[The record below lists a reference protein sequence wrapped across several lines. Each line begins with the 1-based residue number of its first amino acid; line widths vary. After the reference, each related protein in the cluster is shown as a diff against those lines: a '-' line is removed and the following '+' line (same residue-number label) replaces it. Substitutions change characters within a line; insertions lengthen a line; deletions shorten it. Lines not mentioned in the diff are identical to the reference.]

1 VSMDPETVVSKLGK
15 MIPEFG
21 GDETDVPLSIAGGNV
36 VSLMQDLESCIDGAR
51 IGDLVGAAVRQ
62 LSTFSPKERE
72 LVLSRLNRDEYM
84 ALIRLSISKAM
95 IDAGVSLSPEGIQVF
110 DVSVDWEEGELRFGG
125 LANEEVRRAAWSNGP
140 CKSAWAEWA
149 RSNGIDFESL
159 EFSLGL
165 ERNAKKLMQKT
176 NGDRVRLR
184 VKKGDRPI
192 YGWGMT
198 KNGDIGVVRDVDL
211 DRSDVTVDFDS
222 QSGWTGIGEE
232 LVLTSSPVFTFSE
245 ISVGDLVRLD
255 SGEEGEDE
263 GDFPWPSGLSHQ
275 IGEVQ
280 SIDHDDGTIGVKFPL
295 MDQPFW
301 ISSRYAKKTT
311 RKEAQEIL
319 SQRSGDDSEEEE

>member
-1 VSMDPETVVSKLGK
+1 MSIDPDAVVSKLGK

-21 GDETDVPLSIAGGNV
+21 EGGTDVPLSIAGGNL
-36 VSLMQDLESCIDGAR
+36 VSLMQDLESCIDGVR
-51 IGDLVGAAVRQ
+51 TGDLVGAAVQQ
-62 LSTFSPKERE
+62 LSKFSPRERE
-72 LVLSRLNRDEYM
+72 LVLSRLNREEYM

-95 IDAGVSLSPEGIQVF
+95 IDAGINLLPEGIQIF
-110 DVSVDWEEGELRFGG
+110 DISVSWEEGKLRFGG
-125 LANEEVRRAAWSNGP
+125 LANDEVRRAVWSNGP
-140 CKSAWAEWA
+140 CKAAWEKWA
-149 RSNGIDFESL
+149 RSNEIDFESL

-165 ERNAKKLMQKT
+165 GRNAKKLMQKA

-198 KNGDIGVVRDVDL
+198 KNGDVGIVRDVDR

-255 SGEEGEDE
+255 HGEEGEDE
-263 GDFPWPSGLSHQ
+263 GGFPWPSGLSHQ
-275 IGEVQ
+275 VGEVQ

-301 ISSRYAKKTT
+301 ISSRYAKKIT

-319 SQRSGDDSEEEE
+319 SQRAGDDSEEEE

>member
-1 VSMDPETVVSKLGK
+1 MSIDPDTVVSKLGK

-21 GDETDVPLSIAGGNV
+21 EGGTDVPLSIAGGNL
-36 VSLMQDLESCIDGAR
+36 VSLMQDLESCIDGVR
-51 IGDLVGAAVRQ
+51 TGDLVGAAVQQ
-62 LSTFSPKERE
+62 LSKFSPKERE
-72 LVLSRLNRDEYM
+72 LVLSRLNREEYM

-95 IDAGVSLSPEGIQVF
+95 IDAWMNLLPEGIQIF
-110 DVSVDWEEGELRFGG
+110 DISVSWEEGKLRFGG
-125 LANEEVRRAAWSNGP
+125 LANDEVRRAVWSNGP
-140 CKSAWAEWA
+140 CKAAWEKWA
-149 RSNGIDFESL
+149 RSNEIDFESL

-165 ERNAKKLMQKT
+165 GRNAKKLMQKA

-198 KNGDIGVVRDVDL
+198 KNGDVGIVRDVDR

-255 SGEEGEDE
+255 HGEEGEDE
-263 GDFPWPSGLSHQ
+263 GGFPWPSGLSHQ

-319 SQRSGDDSEEEE
+319 SQRAGDDSEEEE

>member
-1 VSMDPETVVSKLGK
+1 MSIDPDAVVSKLGK

-21 GDETDVPLSIAGGNV
+21 EGGTDVPLSIAGGNL
-36 VSLMQDLESCIDGAR
+36 VSLMQDLESCIDGVR
-51 IGDLVGAAVRQ
+51 ICDLVGAAVQQ

-72 LVLSRLNRDEYM
+72 LVLSRLNREEYM

-95 IDAGVSLSPEGIQVF
+95 IDAGINLLPEGIQIF
-110 DVSVDWEEGELRFGG
+110 DISVSWEEGKLRFGG
-125 LANEEVRRAAWSNGP
+125 LANDEVRRAVWSNGP
-140 CKSAWAEWA
+140 CKAAWEKWA
-149 RSNGIDFESL
+149 RSNEIDFESL

-165 ERNAKKLMQKT
+165 GRNAKKLMQKA

-198 KNGDIGVVRDVDL
+198 KNGDVGIVRDVDR

-255 SGEEGEDE
+255 HGEEGEDE
-263 GDFPWPSGLSHQ
+263 GGFPWPSGLSHQ

-319 SQRSGDDSEEEE
+319 SQRAGDDSEEEE